1 MSAATS
7 SDSIETRITATRS
20 ELERT
25 LDAIEDKLNVPKLVG
40 KLTAKVQA
48 SYEGNPVP
56 WKIGAT
62 AAVVVIG
69 GIVAWAIFGDD

>member
-1 MSAATS
+1 MSDT

-20 ELERT
+20 ELEQT
-25 LDAIEDKLNVPKLVG
+25 LDAIEDRLNVPKQVG
-40 KLTAKVQA
+40 KLTAKVQS
-48 SYEGNPVP
+48 SYEENPEP
-56 WKIGAT
+56 WYIGAT

>member
-1 MSAATS
+1 MSDTTS

-20 ELERT
+20 ELEQT
-25 LDAIEDKLNVPKLVG
+25 LDEIEDRLNVPKQVG
-40 KLTAKVQA
+40 KLTAKAQS
-48 SYEGNPVP
+48 SYDENPVP
-56 WKIGAT
+56 WIIGAT